1 MKANRKTIT
10 RSEPPKGSIAKLA
23 FHLAYRNLV
32 GAGLRTWL
40 SVGILSFVFVLIIF
54 YQGYVEG
61 FYQNSIKENIDWEYG
76 DGQLRYKDYDPYDA
90 FTLQDGH
97 GSIPATN
104 TKNLVPILVRQASI
118 YPQGRLM
125 PVIVKGIEVA
135 QNTVK
140 IPTQL
145 LQQSSAEYPAIIGK
159 RMAASVNLKKGDQV
173 MLRWRDKNGSF
184 DAGNLTIAGIFDTD
198 VPSVDTGQIWMPLN
212 KLWAMT
218 DMKGQATLFIANNE
232 YAPEKSPDWKFETQ
246 DELLTGIRALEK
258 MDKITGGIIYMVLL
272 AIAMLAVFDTQ
283 VLSIFRRQQEIGT
296 YISLGMTRKQV
307 LGLFT
312 AEGCMYSILGVL
324 VGCIYGI
331 PIFMYFTGHGIGSP
345 EGMDNLGITA
355 GRRIFPDFS
364 PELITTTAVLII
376 VSTTIVSFLPARK
389 IAKMDP
395 VDALKG
401 KLQ

>member
-1 MKANRKTIT
+1 MTANSKIST
-10 RSEPPKGSIAKLA
+10 RSEPPRGAITRLA
-23 FHLAYRNLV
+23 FHLAYKNLM

-61 FYQNSIKENIDWEYG
+61 FYQNSIDENIAWEYG
-76 DGQLRYKDYDPYDA
+76 GGQLLYKDYDPYDA

-97 GSIPATN
+97 GKIPATD
-104 TKNLVPILVRQASI
+104 TKDLVPILIRQASI

-125 PVIVKGIEVA
+125 PVLVKGIEVA

-140 IPTQL
+140 LPTQL
-145 LQQSSAEYPAIIGK
+145 LQQSSAEYPVIIGK

-184 DAGNLTIAGIFDTD
+184 DAGNVTIAGIFDTD
-198 VPSVDTGQIWMPLN
+198 VPNVDIGQIWMPLK

-218 DMKGQATLFIANNE
+218 DMKGQATLFIANNNYE
-232 YAPEKSPDWKFETQ
+232 QKNLPKWKFKTQ

-258 MDKITGGIIYMVLL
+258 MDKITGVIIYLVLL

-312 AEGCMYSILGVL
+312 AEGCMHSILGVL
-324 VGCIYGI
+324 VGFIYGV
-331 PIFMYFTGHGIGSP
+331 PIFIYFTRQGIGTP
-345 EGMDNLGITA
+345 AAVDNLGISA
-355 GRRIFPDFS
+355 GKRIFPDFS
-364 PELITTTAVLII
+364 PELIIGTAVLII

-389 IAKMDP
+389 IAKMNP